1 MREVNEEVSNYYR
14 KNMYK
19 WNVCNK
25 PESEELATEERDKM
39 NLQTHC

>member
-1 MREVNEEVSNYYR
+1 MKKQVIITERTYI
-14 KNMYK
+14 K